1 MKGQKVGY
9 VRVSS
14 VEQNTGRQLEG
25 IEVDRIFVDRA
36 SGKNTDRP
44 KFQEMLNYVREGDR
58 VIVHSM
64 DRFARSLKDLV
75 TEVDQLVKRGVAI
88 QFVKENI
95 TFTAQ
100 ATPMDNLML
109 QLMGAFAQFEREIIL
124 ERQKE
129 GIKIAAATS
138 SDERLF
144 RPCLTHCGIMKY
156 FDAFTVT
163 QEVKRGKG
171 FPDVYQLAAEKLS
184 LKPEQCVV
192 YEDILAGIRGAKM
205 GGFAAVGVY
214 DRSGEGNRAK
224 MEQEADRY
232 VTSFKELMNGG
243 DSFF

>member
-75 TEVDQLVKRGVAI
+75 TEVDKLVKRGVAI
-88 QFVKENI
+88 QFIKENI
-95 TFTAQ
+95 TFTAE

-129 GIKIAAATS
+129 GI
-138 SDERLF
+138 R
-144 RPCLTHCGIMKY
+144 
-156 FDAFTVT
+156 
-163 QEVKRGKG
+163 
-171 FPDVYQLAAEKLS
+171 LAADQGKYKGRVHKLNLDQAKALRQAWDEGKYS
-184 LKPEQCVV
+184 SKVDLAKAFGISRQAVYRYLKQ
-192 YEDILAGIRGAKM
+192 
-205 GGFAAVGVY
+205 
-214 DRSGEGNRAK
+214 SN
-224 MEQEADRY
+224 
-232 VTSFKELMNGG
+232 
-243 DSFF
+243 

>member
-25 IEVDRIFVDRA
+25 IEIDRLFIDKA

-44 KFQEMLNYVREGDR
+44 KFQEMLNYVREGDM
-58 VIVHSM
+58 VVVHSM

-75 TEVDQLVKRGVAI
+75 EEVDKLVKRGIAI
-88 QFVKENI
+88 QFIKEKI

-129 GIKIAAATS
+129 GIKLAAAQ
-138 SDERLF
+138 
-144 RPCLTHCGIMKY
+144 GKY
-156 FDAFTVT
+156 
-163 QEVKRGKG
+163 KG
-171 FPDVYQLAAEKLS
+171 RVHK
-184 LKPEQCVV
+184 LKPDQANALRQAWVEGKYTSKVALGKAFGISRQAV
-192 YEDILAGIRGAKM
+192 YRYLKDISLEK
-205 GGFAAVGVY
+205 F
-214 DRSGEGNRAK
+214 
-224 MEQEADRY
+224 
-232 VTSFKELMNGG
+232 
-243 DSFF
+243 

>member
-1 MKGQKVGY
+1 MKGQKIGY

-25 IEVDRIFVDRA
+25 IEVDRLFIDKA

-44 KFQEMLNYVREGDR
+44 KFQEMLNYVREGDM

-75 TEVDQLVKRGVAI
+75 EEVDKLVKRGIAI
-88 QFVKENI
+88 QFMKEKI

-129 GIKIAAATS
+129 GIKLAAAQ
-138 SDERLF
+138 
-144 RPCLTHCGIMKY
+144 GKY
-156 FDAFTVT
+156 
-163 QEVKRGKG
+163 KG
-171 FPDVYQLAAEKLS
+171 RVHK
-184 LKPEQCVV
+184 LKPDQATALRQAWAEGQYTSKVALGKAFGISRQAV
-192 YEDILAGIRGAKM
+192 YRYLKDGT
-205 GGFAAVGVY
+205 
-214 DRSGEGNRAK
+214 
-224 MEQEADRY
+224 EA
-232 VTSFKELMNGG
+232 F
-243 DSFF
+243 